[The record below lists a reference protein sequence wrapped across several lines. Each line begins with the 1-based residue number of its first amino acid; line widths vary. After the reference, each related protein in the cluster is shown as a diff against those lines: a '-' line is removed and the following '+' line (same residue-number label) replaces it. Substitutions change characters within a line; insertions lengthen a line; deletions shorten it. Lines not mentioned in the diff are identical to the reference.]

1 MNWHALATYDRRGE
15 QRAALVLG
23 HEQFDV
29 AEAAAARGDERLPA
43 LAKGVWVALQ
53 EWDTAGP
60 AIAQL
65 ARDIPRLVGSGD
77 MRALTDAAL
86 SGPSLRPPFLPVR
99 IFAAG
104 SNYREHAA
112 EMGTAL
118 APRSET
124 APYVF
129 MKADSSVIG
138 PGAEVRMPK
147 TSQKVDWEVELAVV
161 IGRGGRHISEA
172 DALSHVAGYTIINDV
187 SARDLTRR
195 ADYPFTFDW
204 LRGKGF
210 DTFGPLG
217 PWLVPAA
224 CLPDPQNLRLT
235 LAVNGVMMQDGTTA
249 SMIFSIAEQIAYLS
263 SIATLRPGDVIATG
277 TPAGVGMGRGTF
289 LQAGDVMTATIE
301 HIGVLEN
308 PVVDARD

>member
-1 MNWHALATYDRRGE
+1 MIWHALATYDRFGE
-15 QRAALVLG
+15 QRPALVLG
-23 HEQFDV
+23 REQFDV
-29 AEAAAARGDERLPA
+29 ADAVAARGGGRVPA
-43 LAKGVWVALQ
+43 LTRGIWAALQ
-53 EWDTAGP
+53 EWEAAGP
-60 AIAQL
+60 DIAQL
-65 ARDIPRLVGSGD
+65 ALDLPGLVRSGEV
-77 MRALTDAAL
+77 RALTGAAQ
-86 SGPSLRPPFLPVR
+86 SGPTLRAPFMPIR
-99 IFAAG
+99 IFATA

-112 EMGTAL
+112 EMGTTL

-129 MKADSSVIG
+129 MKADSSVTG
-138 PGAEVRMPK
+138 PGAEVRLPNN
-147 TSQKVDWEVELAVV
+147 SQKVDWEVELAVV
-161 IGRGGRHISEA
+161 IGRGGRHISETQ
-172 DALSHVAGYTIINDV
+172 ALSHVAGYTIINDV

-204 LRGKGF
+204 FRGKSF

-235 LAVNGVMMQDGTTA
+235 LAVNGVLMQDDTTA
-249 SMIFSIAEQIAYLS
+249 SMIFSIAEQIAYVS
-263 SIATLRPGDVIATG
+263 SIATLRPGDLIATG
-277 TPAGVGMGRGTF
+277 TPAGVGVGRGTF
-289 LQAGDVMTATIE
+289 LRAGDVMTAAIE

>member
-15 QRAALVLG
+15 ERAALVLG
-23 HEQFDV
+23 RELFDV
-29 AEAAAARGDERLPA
+29 AEAAAARGDARPPA
-43 LAKGVWVALQ
+43 LATGVWAALR
-53 EWDTAGP
+53 EWGTAGP
-60 AIAQL
+60 DIARL
-65 ARDIPRLVGSGD
+65 ALDIPRLVERGAV
-77 MRALTDAAL
+77 RALTGATQ
-86 SGPSLRPPFLPVR
+86 SEPTLRPPFRPAR
-99 IFAAG
+99 IFATA
-104 SNYREHAA
+104 SNYHEHAA
-112 EMGTAL
+112 EMGTTL

-138 PGAEVRMPK
+138 PGAAVRLPNN
-147 TSQKVDWEVELAVV
+147 SQKVDWEVELAVV
-161 IGRGGRHISEA
+161 IGRGGRHIAESE
-172 DALSHVAGYTIINDV
+172 ALSHVAGYTIINDV

-204 LRGKGF
+204 FRGKSF
-210 DTFGPLG
+210 DSFGPLG
-217 PWLVPAA
+217 PWLVPAE

-235 LAVNGVMMQDGTTA
+235 LAINGVMMQDDTTA
-249 SMIFSIAEQIAYLS
+249 SMIFDIAEQIAYVS

-289 LQAGDVMTATIE
+289 LRPGDVMTATIE